1 MANFRLELDQEVIL
15 RLLDFYKAVS
25 SRFKSNVLPFSDP
38 KHPPLLCDVGFSHA
52 QTREYFKTI
61 DSQLLGINLSSLSKS
76 QVNSAA
82 LPSVVP
88 IGAPWQ
94 HISFLDGRQKKIY
107 VELFDLA
114 PVKFTLRQVTN
125 YTCFYFSSS
134 PNLWCT
140 D

>member
-25 SRFKSNVLPFSDP
+25 SRFQSNVLPFSDH
-38 KHPPLLCDVGFSHA
+38 KHPPLLCDADFIHS
-52 QTREYFKTI
+52 QTHEYIKTI
-61 DSQLLGINLSSLSKS
+61 DSQLLGINLSSLTKS
-76 QVNSAA
+76 QINSAA

-114 PVKFTLRQVTN
+114 PIKFTLRLVKTILAF
-125 YTCFYFSSS
+125 TSA